1 MANVYNLISELD
13 GAVNSFQNNINVHV
27 RNVDTTTQRVQA
39 TTNQV
44 YQKVSQFRDDLMKG
58 EEKQIAH
65 ENIIRLDQVVKEQ
78 FGNYEAIRK
87 TIIGIVRDFDINLV
101 RNSTIEELSEEL
113 WITSSRYW
121 LSYALIAV
129 TAWVNNYP
137 EVAKNALSEGS
148 RKDAIKT
155 SLFFCLLNLR
165 FDRTETSKNWFK
177 AYCRTLDPTM
187 LQQET
192 AVMIQAFLNGIFGKD
207 KELEYE
213 VIKILDEWISIISED
228 AQICEQL
235 VNAYYYY
242 VQNLGVKAKFDYQFI
257 ANFCTNN
264 EEVQKAFNDVSKFQ
278 QIIEMLKSLDVD
290 GEIQTDENY
299 KARVD
304 AVLTNLIT
312 NYDKEELEVKNQQ
325 QYYRM
330 VVENEGNV
338 EVAEAQYQQFEELQN
353 ESFNIGKQMVE
364 WVIYGEQTNTDVQV
378 RKFGLQSTRE
388 WFKTA
393 INKWSADTKA
403 NCPLQYNISIDGWEG
418 VSNARDLDEQTTS
431 MKNYFENNKFRMVC
445 VNSLNIAAVVVFVI
459 ALAITVGS
467 IVSIVNS
474 GFTPVIFV
482 GIVLMLASAGFV
494 AYRIINGFKKFR
506 ERVETALQNLAM
518 TISQIVDFQRYFSEN
533 INKKD
538 EILSIVEFI

>member
-264 EEVQKAFNDVSKFQ
+264 EEVQKAFNNVSKFQ

-330 VVENEGNV
+330 VVENGGNV

-403 NCPLQYNISIDGWEG
+403 NCPLQYNISIDGWAG

-506 ERVETALQNLAM
+506 ERVEMALQNLAM